1 MSKCSPQPDPIGD
14 LRGRIDA
21 LDERIIAALSE
32 RGRLAAEIGKIKA
45 QSGSPVYAPDRES
58 AILQRLRDLN
68 PGPFPDSVL
77 HAIYREL
84 MSGSFLLER
93 PPRIAYLGPPGS
105 FSHMAATGK
114 FGASVEYEPVS
125 DIPAVFT
132 EVERGHAD
140 FGVIPFENTLGGGI
154 VDTLDAFA
162 GTRAQVCS
170 EVVRYI
176 HHNLLAHRPL
186 AELERVY
193 SKPEVFAQCKR
204 WLLETGFVDKTAPV
218 ASSSKAA
225 ELAAGDDRSGAIGSS
240 LAAEL
245 YGLPM
250 QVEHIEDST
259 SNATRFLVIGRE
271 PAKPTGNDKTAL
283 MFSTLHQSGALVS
296 VLDIFRQEGVNLTM
310 ITSRPGGTRNFE
322 YRFFVDAEGHASD
335 ESFVRAL
342 DRARAFCADLRVLG
356 SFPRAGDA
364 Y

>member
-1 MSKCSPQPDPIGD
+1 MADTHQHDDPLAD
-14 LRGRIDA
+14 LRRQIDA
-21 LDERIIAALSE
+21 LDERIVAALCE
-32 RGRLAAEIGKIKA
+32 RGRLAAEIGRIKA
-45 QSGSPVYAPDRES
+45 QSGTPVYAPDRES
-58 AILQRLRDLN
+58 AILQRLRALN
-68 PGPFPDSVL
+68 SGPFPDSVL
-77 HAIYREL
+77 QAIYREL

-125 DIPAVFT
+125 DIAAVFA

-140 FGVIPFENTLGGGI
+140 FGVIPVENTLGGGI

-162 GTRAQVCS
+162 AARAQICS

-186 AELERVY
+186 AELERIY

-204 WLLETGFVDKTAPV
+204 WLLETGFADRTSPV

-225 ELAAGDDRSGAIGSS
+225 ELAATDPKSGAIGSA

-250 QVEHIEDST
+250 QVEHIEDSI

-271 PAKPTGNDKTAL
+271 PARPTGNDKTAL
-283 MFSTLHQSGALVS
+283 MFSTLHQAGALVS
-296 VLDIFRQEGVNLTM
+296 VLDVFRQEGVNLTM
-310 ITSRPGGTRNFE
+310 ITSRPSGVRNFE
-322 YRFFVDAEGHASD
+322 YRFFVDAEGHATD
-335 ESFVRAL
+335 ENFVRAL
-342 DRARAFCADLRVLG
+342 DRARPFCADLRVLG
-356 SFPRAGDA
+356 SFPRAGEA
-364 Y
+364 F